1 MTLTEALAILIASP
15 LLSSAQ
21 SVGFYTATQFDGDEE
36 FDAQTIKR
44 KRDWP
49 TPGPRQ
55 VMILWWVRFYLGRNI
70 PHYWTKPIYSCLPC
84 MGSLHS
90 IPLTVLLFWIIGGSV
105 FQFCLFWPLIA
116 LFTVGIN
123 KLITVWWR

>member
-1 MTLTEALAILIASP
+1 MTLIETLVILVASP
-15 LLSSAQ
+15 ILSAAQ
-21 SVGFYTATQFDGDEE
+21 SVGFYTATGFDGDEE

-49 TPGPRQ
+49 KPGERQ
-55 VMILWWVRFYLGRNI
+55 TMILWWVRFYLGRTI
-70 PHYWTKPIYSCLPC
+70 PHKWTKPIYQCLPC

-90 IPLTVLLFWIIGGSV
+90 IPTTLLLLWVVGVQWWLGLIM
-105 FQFCLFWPLIA
+105 WMMIA
-116 LFTVGIN
+116 LFTLGVN